1 MLGLVGITTLAIDLC
16 SILSEQESFSQESF
30 SLDFRLWRDENAR
43 DIIPRRVDCFRCTM
57 PNLYDER

>member
-16 SILSEQESFSQESF
+16 SILSEQESFS
-30 SLDFRLWRDENAR
+30 LDFRIWRDENAR
-43 DIIPRRVDCFRCTM
+43 DIIPRRVDCFPRTM